1 MEEIRSSPPPAAA
14 SDKRKPQSSAA
25 MSIVKKDCLWFATSM
40 QEGFR
45 YVKASFTGLA
55 KKMTAR
61 NEREASEA
69 DLKAAKMQVEATD
82 AAEETKKRLEKTM

>member
-1 MEEIRSSPPPAAA
+1 MEEIRSSPPPAEA
-14 SDKRKPQSSAA
+14 SAKRKPRSSAA
-25 MSIVKKDCLWFATSM
+25 MSRMKKDCLWFSTSM
-40 QEGFR
+40 QECFS

-69 DLKAAKMQVEATD
+69 DLRAAKMQVEAAD
-82 AAEETKKRLEKTM
+82 AAEETKKGLEKTM